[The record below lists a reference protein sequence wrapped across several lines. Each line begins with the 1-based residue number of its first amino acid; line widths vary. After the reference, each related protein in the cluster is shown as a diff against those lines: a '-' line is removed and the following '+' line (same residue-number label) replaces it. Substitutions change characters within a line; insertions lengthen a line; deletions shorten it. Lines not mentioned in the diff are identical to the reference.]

1 MAQLAQPNFQALR
14 ERLTAASQEIALI
27 PNFAVTLAQL
37 AQQQAQQQAALAQ
50 LAQQQAQQHAELIQR
65 LDGIV
70 ATQQRLPMQ
79 LRNAV
84 ASLDAPL
91 IYPLGVEI
99 GPGFPV
105 TKNDLLTLTGKS
117 SVKL

>member
-1 MAQLAQPNFQALR
+1 
-14 ERLTAASQEIALI
+14 
-27 PNFAVTLAQL
+27 
-37 AQQQAQQQAALAQ
+37 
-50 LAQQQAQQHAELIQR
+50 
-65 LDGIV
+65 
-70 ATQQRLPMQ
+70 MQ